1 MQGVMHMI
9 MGHDHG
15 HKVSGGGGGGGD
27 VIGDDGDVDLL

>member
-15 HKVSGGGGGGGD
+15 HKV
-27 VIGDDGDVDLL
+27 IELLVDAGLSEMRAFISVR